1 MSLTDRDLN
10 DALRNLHLLDPGQK
24 ARVLVLLEERNRL
37 KKLQDAREH
46 FLPFVTQVWPE
57 FIAGAHHRIMAEAF
71 EKVVYERGKRIIV
84 NLGPRHTK
92 SQFASILLP
101 AWFLGKFPRKKII
114 EVANTESLASGFGR
128 QVRNMIDG
136 ADTES
141 GEGHKVAAYREIFPD
156 VRLAQD
162 SKAAAEW
169 HTNKGGSYFAIGVN
183 GRVTGRGFDLGVID
197 DPHDEQQAKQAE
209 YNPAI
214 FDTVYDYYTSGIRQR
229 AQPGASL
236 LIVMTRWS
244 RRDLTGRLIDKMT
257 QRSLDDSGD
266 QWEVIELPA
275 ILDEGQPTER
285 PMWPGFWSLKEL
297 QDTREE
303 IGPIKFKAQY
313 QQQPTSEQSAILKRD
328 YWRIWGEDKEVDL
341 KANKTSCPG
350 PQHAIAWSKV
360 TPPACDIVVHSW
372 DCASTKNDRSHP
384 SAFTEWGVFK
394 IPVFNADGKVT
405 HSINNIIL
413 LSAYKA
419 RLEFPELKRKAKQ
432 FYEEDK
438 PDVLLIENKSAG
450 MQLLQEFHAMGIP
463 AEDFAGSSRGSK
475 AIPNDKIARANLIAD
490 IFKSGYVWRSANR
503 AAEEV
508 VMQCAEFPNGVE
520 DDYVDSTVQALLRFR
535 AGGLIRTANDE
546 EEERDAP
553 RARRRRYY

>member
-1 MSLTDRDLN
+1 VISDADLN
-10 DALRNLHLLDPGQK
+10 YALRNIAHLDPGQK
-24 ARVLVLLEERNRL
+24 ARVLQLLEERDHL
-37 KKLQDAREH
+37 KKIEAAREH
-46 FLPFVTQVWPE
+46 FIPFVERVWPD
-57 FIAGAHHRIMAEAF
+57 FILGAHHRIMAEAF

-136 ADTES
+136 EDKES
-141 GEGHKVAAYREIFPD
+141 DDSMKVSAYREIFPD
-156 VRLAQD
+156 IRLAAD

-183 GRVTGRGFDLGVID
+183 GRVTGRGFDLGVVD

-214 FDTVYDYYTSGIRQR
+214 FDSVYDYYTSGIRQR

-257 QRSLDDSGD
+257 QRSAGDSGD
-266 QWEVIELPA
+266 NWEVIELPA
-275 ILDEGQPTER
+275 LLDEGLLTER

-297 QDTREE
+297 RDTREE
-303 IGPIKFKAQY
+303 IGPLKFRAQY

-328 YWRIWGEDKEVDL
+328 YWRIWGEDREVDL
-341 KANKTSCPG
+341 KEGHSSCPG
-350 PQHAIAWSKV
+350 PQHAAAWNNLD
-360 TPPACDIVVHSW
+360 PPACDYLIQSW
-372 DCASTKNDRSHP
+372 DCAASKNDRSHP
-384 SAFTEWGVFK
+384 SAMTEWGVFRAEDPK
-394 IPVFNADGKVT
+394 TGKT
-405 HSINNIIL
+405 INNLIL

-419 RLEFPELKRKAKQ
+419 RMEFPELKQKAKQ
-432 FYEEDK
+432 FYEESQ
-438 PDVLLIENKSAG
+438 PDSLLIENKSAG
-450 MQLLQEFHAMGIP
+450 MQLLQEFRAMGIP
-463 AEDFAGSSRGSK
+463 AEDFTGSSRGSR
-475 AIPNDKIARANLIAD
+475 AVPNDKIARANLIAD
-490 IFKSGYVWRSANR
+490 IFASGYVWAPDRRFAQDVIS
-503 AAEEV
+503 E
-508 VMQCAEFPNGVE
+508 CAEFPNGMT
-520 DDYVDSTVQALLRFR
+520 DDLVDSTVQALLRFR
-535 AGGLIRTANDE
+535 AGGLIRTENDE

-553 RARRRRYY
+553 RARRKRYY